1 MVPASTQSAKAP
13 RRVRAQERT
22 PVVAV
27 RASAVTKR
35 DGKDVVLVVQK
46 DEKGAEKLVLRPVQ
60 VGAALGDL
68 VQVGGVAAGDRVV
81 LAPAEK
87 LGEGSAVT
95 AAKK

>member
-1 MVPASTQSAKAP
+1 MCPGRGVVNAVIEAFGFEAIPF
-13 RRVRAQERT
+13 VERY
-22 PVVAV
+22 PLWSIVAV

-68 VQVGGVAAGDRVV
+68 VQVGGVAAGAIIVNEV
-81 LAPAEK
+81 YY
-87 LGEGSAVT
+87 SSN
-95 AAKK
+95 